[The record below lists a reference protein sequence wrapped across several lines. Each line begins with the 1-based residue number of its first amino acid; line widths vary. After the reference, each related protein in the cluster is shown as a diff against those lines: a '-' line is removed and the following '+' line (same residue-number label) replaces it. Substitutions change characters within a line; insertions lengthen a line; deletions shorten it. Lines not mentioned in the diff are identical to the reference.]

1 MDALYLTN
9 YNGRPLS
16 HHADYAA
23 TYAGQVARWVH
34 EFLNATDVSIQDIIS
49 DIHSAGAHHDP
60 GFFLELLG
68 TTGFTDEKRL
78 EFVMQVLRPKA
89 LKAWNMLFD
98 QHNLDTILV
107 PGFFHT
113 PTMACGAAKTC
124 AHRVLDLTT
133 GVVETVGNFSAMD
146 NVMPSHM
153 NKHVPLPKV
162 MVPVGKDVEGKPVA
176 LQFMGRAGPVGAR
189 DLAYAFDDELLRGL
203 DVPFLRD
210 VDVLVE
216 AMVAEDPSLARVA
229 PEMVTRDL
237 A

>member
-1 MDALYLTN
+1 M
-9 YNGRPLS
+9 
-16 HHADYAA
+16 
-23 TYAGQVARWVH
+23 
-34 EFLNATDVSIQDIIS
+34 
-49 DIHSAGAHHDP
+49 
-60 GFFLELLG
+60 
-68 TTGFTDEKRL
+68 

-89 LKAWNMLFD
+89 LKAWNQLFD
-98 QHNLDTILV
+98 QHNLDAILV

-124 AHRVLDLTT
+124 AHRVLNLES
-133 GVVETVGNFSAMD
+133 GSVETVANFSAMD

-153 NKHVPLPKV
+153 NKHVPLPKM
-162 MVPVGKDVEGKPVA
+162 MVPVGKDAAGKPVA
-176 LQFMGRAGPVGAR
+176 LQFMGRAGTAGAS

-210 VDVLVE
+210 VDTLVD

-237 A
+237 S